1 VTKAGSPLVVL
12 LARLTRLPDVRLAT
26 LATREGLLVAAAGAA
41 DGAELRSATT
51 AALFGALD
59 RSMPSLQFGEL
70 ESATVETTAYTLFLH
85 GVGGLVLTAVAERTA
100 DRIRVHAELR
110 RVAAILER
118 LDTTA
123 KQES

>member
-1 VTKAGSPLVVL
+1 MTKSGSPLVVL
-12 LARLTRLPDVRLAT
+12 LTRLTRLPNVRLAT

-41 DGAELRSATT
+41 DAAELRSATT

-85 GVGGLVLTAVAERTA
+85 GVGDLVLTAVAERSA
-100 DRIRVHAELR
+100 DHARVRGELG
-110 RVAAILER
+110 RVANVLAKLGH
-118 LDTTA
+118 A